1 MTATSKCI
9 LACIDGSE
17 LSNSVI
23 DYAIWLAQ
31 NSLLNVKFIHT
42 IEHSHT
48 SDIVHGEG
56 NLLPNMTENL
66 LSELSD
72 EERAQSKTLIAE
84 GKIILQA
91 ALDKAT
97 QAGLT
102 NIIVKQRHGSVSE
115 ALQDLNAEYDLA
127 VLGARGENHV
137 GASQGLGSQL
147 EDAIRAIN
155 SPVFIVKGD
164 FKAPTSLLVAYN
176 GSPTSKKALDVLK
189 HASFLNNDLA
199 IHVVAVHKTVE
210 HAQALIDEALTL
222 LVESHFT
229 NVTGNALV
237 GEISEQLIQY
247 QQQNKIDV
255 TAMGAFSHGQLHGFF
270 FGSFTTKM
278 LLESKT
284 NFLLSR

>member
-1 MTATSKCI
+1 MTTTPKCI

-31 NSLLNVKFIHT
+31 NSQLNLKFVHT

-48 SDIVHGEG
+48 SEIAHKEG

-72 EERAQSKTLIAE
+72 EERAKSKILIAE
-84 GKIILQA
+84 GKLILQA
-91 ALDKAT
+91 AMDKAV

-102 NIIVKQRHGSVSE
+102 NIIVKQRHGKLSE
-115 ALQDLNAEYDLA
+115 VLQDLKAEYALA
-127 VLGARGENHV
+127 VLGARGENHA
-137 GASQGLGSQL
+137 GENQGLGSQL
-147 EDAIRAIN
+147 EAAIRAIH

-164 FKAPTSLLVAYN
+164 FKTPTSLLFAYN

-189 HASFLNNDLA
+189 QVSFLNNDLA
-199 IHVVAVHKTVE
+199 IHVVAVQKTVE
-210 HAQALIDEALTL
+210 QGQALIDEALTL
-222 LVESHFT
+222 LAESHFT
-229 NVTGNALV
+229 NVTGKALV
-237 GEISEQLIQY
+237 GEIIEQLIQY